1 MVPQVRPRDLE
12 AWLAARHDRKPVLL
26 DVREPWELQRAHVAP
41 RGLECIS
48 IPMAALPARLAELD
62 KTRPLACLCHLGG
75 RSMQVA
81 LYLQQQG
88 FEDVANVAGGI
99 HAWSL
104 ELDPDIPCY

>member
-12 AWLAARHDRKPVLL
+12 AWLAARSERGPLLL
-26 DVREPWELQRAHVAP
+26 DVREPWELKLAHVAP

-48 IPMAALPARLAELD
+48 IPMATLPARLEELD